1 MASCEW
7 QAINLPSISYSKKV
21 GVQGYKEEDF
31 MSKPGWINNKTGDM
45 IINKDVINAILDYS
59 PSTVE
64 AAIAAVTPLH
74 ELTHSAINKEKIFI
88 REGEDL
94 KLVQK
99 AAKGLE
105 DRLQHMLDL
114 GTIKNTE
121 LLDKILK
128 RMRGYASSK
137 NVDFSEFLTTYGE
150 AMLLGGID
158 MGTTFVLP
166 GIKRLLFNAFK
177 KFFPTAASYI
187 DPFKTTEGMVW
198 FLQNHYKKFRG
209 GSDTDI
215 REIKGDKE
223 IEEDLKYI
231 DTQAELIPEAINK
244 SLKEAGFSFS
254 EAFDN
259 VLTQQDAVVIKQ
271 AGDQIN
277 QNITEKLALSLNK
290 DVSEL
295 TKDDWAKQGLADAY
309 MYLIAEQGKGRPM
322 LDNLIRM
329 GLRKGKKMKG
339 PDGLVK
345 YGKNI
350 TGNDVYGVPIAPLF
364 LEDVGQQ
371 LYRRTIQRFD
381 PAQND
386 DLGGFVVSE
395 LMNFRIAEV
404 VNQYAKRYGKGSEV
418 SQEKVL
424 SQAGDLTLAET
435 LESDELTPEE
445 YTDQQLA
452 LEREKKAIKVRQK
465 GKVKEEL
472 PKRSIARQDM
482 GTIKSIEEE
491 AKNEIRDMVDGII
504 DEIIKNPKGISS
516 VDKLVG
522 AIEKKLGDQII
533 KKLGGTIGMKKGEF
547 VVPQEWLDFVSNEYD
562 TLVKGIP
569 GKLIKKS
576 YQDLYNIKPTGDK
589 VNITSKA
596 GTYQIDTF
604 EIDQPTKE
612 EWINY
617 FARPETAEGK
627 PVSIKNKYIARQ
639 RGLAGIVVR
648 EMVKNEMEDFLN
660 NPENIKAVA
669 AKLNVP
675 AGQVALAALEDQIL
689 NQFNYDVNEQKDNLA
704 SIYSFSD
711 TLDDK
716 FTSLSSAL
724 NKLTPTERLIF
735 NSYQIPFIQKLND
748 LYTEL
753 SKEFP
758 GQPIQ
763 LGMEHIRKAWLE
775 TFSPVFLSIKKAEN
789 ILKAFKD
796 RLNYYTPKWRNPD
809 TTKMEKLS
817 VNQFLYD
824 TLLRI
829 DQDSILKEVLNLGKE
844 ALDSNNQQQIE
855 KVIND
860 MAGIMQEALEKQD
873 YQAALETL
881 YFINSTFN
889 QSGRIGRGGMRAVW
903 DNKEEKIKIVQDPS
917 LGTSSL
923 RYSLFAG
930 GKNLVEALGPLFEMY
945 GIKLSA
951 QNLTKD
957 PTKKAKWTINYEF
970 MGLEKETD
978 YVDPIG
984 MREGLGESN
993 LNDIIDSIAQEIKPW
1008 VEEVVN
1014 YHLTDR
1020 SLRNSENYAKTNQD
1034 FLLRVG
1040 DYFKKAIKEAK
1051 TEEDAYKLRNSFGM
1065 FLRSANGDMRAPIR
1079 AAFRVEGFATNLDPD
1094 FIKKYNKAKP
1104 QAEKDKLAKDYFRYE
1119 HNPPSRTTLIGLGEY
1134 VMGNWNKSRVKEMFK
1149 AGGISIIPKTMDDV
1163 VSLFYKETVPGGYI
1177 IGSKDTINKFGRYF
1191 NPETWGEFDHELVW
1205 YKKVGNKFV
1214 RTEEGKGWE
1223 KAYKDKQK
1231 LLNHN
1236 TSLLQPQFS
1245 SSKGRKFN
1253 ATAIKELKN
1262 YSKAQANALKYPVE
1276 NKGISIFDFDDTVA
1290 ISKSKVIVNF
1300 PAYFT
1305 RHSTISLKALEKKG
1319 YAIETLA
1326 DYAKLKAQK
1335 GWNTRRYNQEM
1346 KQWVEENFQA
1356 LKKYGW
1362 SMVYVPGEMTPPP
1375 VWGQTKLTPAQFAEQ
1390 ARALEDMGAEF
1401 DFSEFNDV
1409 VDGRKGPLFTKLQK
1423 AINKFGNDNVFI
1435 LTARPQSAAFPI
1447 WQFLNGLGINLKIEN
1462 IIGLEDGSPGAKA
1475 NWVAEKAAEGYNDFY
1490 FTDDSY
1496 ANVKAVQDVLDIVDV
1511 KGKTHQ
1517 AQYSFSDTMD
1527 RTFNEMIQRKT
1538 GIKSDAK
1545 YSQAKGKLIGSTK
1558 RDDIFITSDADDFQG
1573 LMYRTLGK
1581 GEQGNKDKKF
1591 LEKALYRPFARA
1603 MDSLSKDRVNLMAD
1617 YKKLK
1622 KDLGISNTALRNN
1635 QIPAGFSEE
1644 QAVRIWLWN
1653 DAGYIIPGLSQS
1665 DIKEATNYI
1674 NKNPLLST
1682 FVQEIKAIIKD
1693 DKYEAPSEA
1702 WLVGT
1707 ISTDLTDL
1715 INGTK
1720 RQKYLEESGFIQN
1733 KDIIFSEP
1741 NMAKLEAAFGN
1752 TYREALDNILKR
1764 MVTGKSRGY
1773 SGDSLT
1779 GKFMDWINGSVG
1791 AIMFFN
1797 TRSAVLQTLSAVN
1810 YINWTDNNIL
1820 AASQAFA
1827 NQPQYWSD
1835 FLMLFNSDF
1844 LKDRRAGLRI
1854 NVNEADLAEAARN
1867 GGVTGAINHLLKL
1880 GFLPTQIMDSF
1891 AIASGGATFYRNRLK
1906 TYLKTGITQEEANTK
1921 ALTDWREI
1929 AEETQ
1934 QSARADK
1941 ISQQQAGPMGRIILA
1956 FANTPMQYTRLMKKA
1971 ALDLANGRGDW
1982 RTNVT
1987 KLIYYST
1994 VQNFIF
2000 NALQN
2005 ALFALAFG
2013 DADDEEEEE
2022 KSIRVV
2028 NGMLD
2033 SILRGTGFYGA
2044 GIAAIKNAVMMA
2056 MKQSKLKNPKYEDA
2070 VFELLNFSPP
2080 LGNKAKKIRAWGRT
2094 LSWDSKE
2101 IREAGFSLD
2110 NPALMA
2116 YSKLISAATN
2126 LPLDRVL
2133 QKIEN
2138 IKHASSTEA
2147 EMWQKM
2153 ALLGGWQ
2160 DWEVNLEEPKKKK
2173 KRKTNYKPRKKIRY

>member
-7 QAINLPSISYSKKV
+7 QAINSPSISYSTKKIT
-21 GVQGYKEEDF
+21 GARELKEEDF
-31 MSKPGWINNKTGDM
+31 LSKPGWINNRTGEM
-45 IINKDVINAILDYS
+45 VINNDLINAILDYS
-59 PSTVE
+59 PSTIE
-64 AAIAAVTPLH
+64 ATIAAITPLH

-88 REGEDL
+88 REGENL
-94 KLVQK
+94 NLVQR
-99 AAKGLE
+99 AAKGLQ
-105 DRLQHMLDL
+105 DRLQQKIDT
-114 GTIKNTE
+114 GAIKDTE
-121 LLDKILK
+121 LLQEILERMK
-128 RMRGYASSK
+128 RYGSAK
-137 NVDFSEFLTTYGE
+137 NVDFTEFLTTYGE
-150 AMLLGGID
+150 AMLLGGLD
-158 MGTTFVLP
+158 MKTNFIMP
-166 GIKRLLFNAFK
+166 AMKRLLFNTFK
-177 KFFPTAASYI
+177 GFFPVAASYI
-187 DPFKTTEGMVW
+187 DPFRTTEGMVY
-198 FLQNHYKKFRG
+198 FLQNFYDRFKG
-209 GSDTDI
+209 GGTADI
-215 REIKGDKE
+215 REIKGDKD
-223 IEEDLKYI
+223 IEETLKDI
-231 DTQAELIPEAINK
+231 DTRAEQIPEEITK
-244 SLKEAGFSFS
+244 ELKKAGFSFS

-259 VLTQQDAVVIKQ
+259 TLTQQDAAVIQQ

-277 QNITEKLALSLNK
+277 QNITEKLALSLDKN
-290 DVSEL
+290 VSEL
-295 TKDDWAKQGLADAY
+295 TKDDWAKRGLADAY
-309 MYLIAEQGKGRPM
+309 MYLIAEQGPGRPM

-329 GLRKGKKMKG
+329 GLRKGKKIKG

-350 TGNDVYGVPIAPLF
+350 TGDNVYGVPIDPLF

-381 PAQND
+381 PTVND

-418 SQEKVL
+418 SQEKML

-452 LEREKKAIKVRQK
+452 LEREKKARKVRQK

-482 GTIKSIEEE
+482 STIKSIEEE

-533 KKLGGTIGMKKGEF
+533 KRLGGTIGMKKGEF
-547 VVPQEWLDFVSNEYD
+547 AVPQEWLDFVSNEYD

-612 EWINY
+612 EWIDY
-617 FARPETAEGK
+617 FARPETAKGK
-627 PVSIKNKYIARQ
+627 PVSVKNKYIARQ

-648 EMVKNEMEDFLN
+648 EMVKNEMENFLN
-660 NPENIKAVA
+660 NPENINSIA
-669 AKLNVP
+669 ATLGVP
-675 AGQVALAALEDQIL
+675 SGQVALAALEDQIL

-711 TLDDK
+711 TLDPK

-724 NKLTPTERLIF
+724 NKLTDTERLIF
-735 NSYQIPFIQKLND
+735 NSYQIPFIQGLND
-748 LYTEL
+748 IYTEL

-758 GQPIQ
+758 AQPIQ

-775 TFSPVFLSIKKAEN
+775 TFSPTFLSVKKAEN
-789 ILKAFKD
+789 VLKAFKD
-796 RLNYYTPKWRNPD
+796 RLDYYTPKWRNPD
-809 TTKMEKLS
+809 TAKMEKIS

-824 TLLRI
+824 SLLKV
-829 DQDSILKEVLNLGKE
+829 DEEQILKEVLTLGKE
-844 ALDSNNQQQIE
+844 ALDLNNQQQIE
-855 KVIND
+855 KVVND
-860 MAGIMQEALEKQD
+860 MAGIMKAALEKEDFQG
-873 YQAALETL
+873 ALETL

-889 QSGRIGRGGMRAVW
+889 QSGRIGRGGMIAVW
-903 DNKEEKIKIVQDPS
+903 DNKKEEIKIVEDPS
-917 LGTSSL
+917 LGTSTL

-951 QNLTKD
+951 QNRTKD

-970 MGLEKETD
+970 MGLEKED
-978 YVDPIG
+978 EYVDPLG
-984 MREGLGESN
+984 MREGMGESS
-993 LNDIIDSIAQEIKPW
+993 LNDIIDSIPQEIKPW
-1008 VEEVVN
+1008 VDGVIN
-1014 YHLTDR
+1014 DHFSDR
-1020 SLRNSENYAKTNQD
+1020 ALRNSDTFAKVNED
-1034 FLLRVG
+1034 FLLRVS
-1040 DYFKKAIKEAK
+1040 DYFKKAIKEATK
-1051 TEEDAYKLRNSFGM
+1051 EEDKYKLRNSFGI

-1079 AAFRVEGFATNLDPD
+1079 ASFRVEGFATNLDPK
-1094 FIKKYNKAKP
+1094 FIKKYNKAKN
-1104 QAEKDKLAKDYFRYE
+1104 QEDKDKLAKDYFRYE

-1163 VSLFYKETVPGGYI
+1163 VSLFYKETVPQGYI

-1191 NPETWGEFDHELVW
+1191 NPETWGEFDHELIW
-1205 YKKVGNKFV
+1205 YKKVGKKFV

-1223 KAYKDKQK
+1223 KAYQDKQK
-1231 LLNHN
+1231 LLNQN

-1253 ATAIKELKN
+1253 AIAIEELKN

-1290 ISKSKVIVNF
+1290 ISKSKVIVNM
-1300 PAYFT
+1300 PAHYAKDQ
-1305 RHSTISLKALEKKG
+1305 TISLKAMKK
-1319 YAIETLA
+1319 ANFAPETLSQ
-1326 DYAKLKAQK
+1326 YAKLIAHK
-1335 GWNTRRYNQEM
+1335 GWNTRRYKEDM
-1346 KQWVEENFQA
+1346 KKWARENRDA
-1356 LKKYGW
+1356 LAKGNW
-1362 SMVYVPGEMTPPP
+1362 SMVYKPGEMTPPP
-1375 VWGQTKLTPAQFAEQ
+1375 VWGQIKLTPAQFAEQ
-1390 ARALEDMGAEF
+1390 ARALEDIGAEF
-1401 DFSEFNDV
+1401 DFSEFNEV
-1409 VDGRKGPLFTKLQK
+1409 VDGRKGPLFRKLQK
-1423 AINKFGNDNVFI
+1423 AVNKFGNENVFI
-1435 LTARPQSAAFPI
+1435 LTARPQSAAVPI
-1447 WQFLNGLGINLKIEN
+1447 WQFLNGLGINLKISN
-1462 IIGLEDGSPGAKA
+1462 ITGLEDGSPGAKA
-1475 NWVAEKAAEGYNDFY
+1475 NWVAEKAAQGYNDFY
-1490 FTDDSY
+1490 FTDDAY
-1496 ANVKAVQDVLDIVDV
+1496 ANVKAVQDVLDVIDV

-1538 GIKSDAK
+1538 GIRADAR
-1545 YSQAKGKLIGSTK
+1545 YSEAKGRLVGSTK
-1558 RDDIFITSDADDFQG
+1558 KDDLFISSDADDFQG
-1573 LMYRTLGK
+1573 LMYKTLGK
-1581 GEQGNKDKKF
+1581 GKQGDKDKKF
-1591 LEKALYRPFARA
+1591 LEKALYRPYGRA
-1603 MDSLSKDRVNLMAD
+1603 MDSLSRDRINLMAD

-1622 KDLGISNTALRNN
+1622 KDLGISNVALRNN

-1653 DAGYIIPGLSQS
+1653 DAGYIIPGLSKS
-1665 DIKEATNYI
+1665 DIKAAVDYI
-1674 NKNPLLST
+1674 NNNALLGT

-1693 DKYEAPSEA
+1693 EKYEAPNEA

-1715 INGTK
+1715 TNGAK
-1720 RQKYLEESGFIQN
+1720 RKKYLEETGFTQN
-1733 KDIIFSEP
+1733 KDIIFSEA
-1741 NMAKLEAAFGN
+1741 NMNKLEAAFGN
-1752 TYREALDNILKR
+1752 TYREALDNILQR
-1764 MVTGKSRGY
+1764 MVSGKSRGY
-1773 SGDSLT
+1773 AGDSLT

-1797 TRSAVLQTLSAVN
+1797 TRSAVLQTISAVN
-1810 YINWTDNNIL
+1810 YINWTDNNLL

-1844 LKDRRAGLRI
+1844 LRDRRAGLRI

-1867 GGVTGAINHLLKL
+1867 GGVRGAINHLLKL

-1891 AIASGGATFYRNRLK
+1891 AIASGGATFYRNRLN
-1906 TYLKTGITQEEANTK
+1906 TYLKTMSPEEAK
-1921 ALTDWREI
+1921 AKTLTDWREI

-1941 ISQQQAGPMGRIILA
+1941 ISQQQAGPLGRIILA

-1982 RTNVT
+1982 RTNVS
-1987 KLIYYST
+1987 KLVYYSA

-2000 NALQN
+2000 NALQQ
-2005 ALFALAFG
+2005 ALFALAWG
-2013 DADDEEEEE
+2013 DADDEEEE
-2022 KSIRVV
+2022 KKAMDIA
-2028 NGMLD
+2028 NGMID

-2044 GIAAIKNAVMMA
+2044 GLAAIKNAVRMYI
-2056 MKQSKLKNPKYEDA
+2056 KQSKKKRPDYEEV
-2070 VFELLNFSPP
+2070 VFEILKFSPP
-2080 LGNKAKKIRAWGRT
+2080 VGNKAKKVRDWGRT
-2094 LSWDSKE
+2094 LSWDAKE

-2126 LPLDRVL
+2126 IPLDRVL

-2138 IKHASSTEA
+2138 IQHASSTEA
-2147 EMWQKM
+2147 EMWQKI

-2160 DWEVNLEEPKKKK
+2160 DWEVNLEEPKKK
-2173 KRKTNYKPRKKIRY
+2173 RKTNYKPRKKARY